1 MHYSNAYPS
10 LPTMISTPFIEWF
23 HWGPFSLQRLG
34 NELIE
39 RQPNPNLRSRLV
51 NALQSLT
58 SANQLSFSLDRINYQ
73 RFRKNLNNFL
83 VEVRGFLKTVWI
95 NCDILYKASKEELTS
110 LLEPAAGEEIEASKI
125 FGITEN
131 ARRYA
136 GPTWIDRSLRLY
148 AKAFHWLV
156 IDMRKA

>member
-1 MHYSNAYPS
+1 MHYSNTYSS
-10 LPTMISTPFIEWF
+10 LPSMIFTAFIEWF
-23 HWGPFSLQRLG
+23 HRGPFSLQRLG

-39 RQPNPNLRSRLV
+39 RQANPNLRSRLV

-95 NCDILYKASKEELTS
+95 FMWLKLYKASKEELTS
-110 LLEPAAGEEIEASKI
+110 LLEPAAGEEEIEASKF

-131 ARRYA
+131 IQRYA
-136 GPTWIDRSLRLY
+136 RPSWIYRSLRLY
-148 AKAFHWLV
+148 AKLF
-156 IDMRKA
+156 IG

>member
-1 MHYSNAYPS
+1 MHYSNTHPC
-10 LPTMISTPFIEWF
+10 LPTMIFTPFIEWF
-23 HWGPFSLQRLG
+23 HRGPFSLQRLG

-39 RQPNPNLRSRLV
+39 RQANPNLRSRLV

-95 NCDILYKASKEELTS
+95 IMWLILYKASKEELTS

-125 FGITEN
+125 FWHYRKRSN
-131 ARRYA
+131 AML
-136 GPTWIDRSLRLY
+136 GLLGLTN
-148 AKAFHWLV
+148 H
-156 IDMRKA
+156 